1 MSKPTSLLPT
11 MNHGHDGHRTLK
23 MNQCTLLSSS
33 SNSSIQM
40 MIRQDNPVAPSS
52 RYPSRQ
58 VHRPHSEI
66 SRAVDFV
73 SRAHIEHKVR
83 HMVFLT
89 TVFNPTFKKT
99 TGDSD
104 IMPIHCVWVEY
115 PSCCQNLIDSST
127 IISICRH
134 LFLIPNT
141 SRTLTTIP
149 DLQYSG

>member
-1 MSKPTSLLPT
+1 MAI
-11 MNHGHDGHRTLK
+11 TLIK
-23 MNQCTLLSSS
+23 MDQCGLLSSS

-40 MIRQDNPVAPSS
+40 MIRKDNPVGPSS

-73 SRAHIEHKVR
+73 SRAQIEH
-83 HMVFLT
+83 
-89 TVFNPTFKKT
+89 KT

-104 IMPIHCVWVEY
+104 IMPMCCSWVEY

-127 IISICRH
+127 IFSLWRH
-134 LFLIPNT
+134 FFLIPNM

-149 DLQYSG
+149 DLQYSA